1 MLIMPLVLCGF
12 IAVQDRQDMTR
23 AAVLFAIAG
32 ALKLYPVVFLVLFV
46 MKREW
51 SALAV
56 AIGTGL
62 GLTLLSAVV
71 LAGGPVA
78 VIAGSRVTMPYAMT
92 LMAGGLMDECFRRRT
107 TTIGQALLHAKQN
120 MVKPGGGTGRQ
131 RAILHAL
138 AYAVSPAR
146 DKLAEERAEH
156 LRLFNLIG
164 DPLLRLRHPQAL
176 RLEVPAKITAGA
188 RLTIAGRSP
197 VDGRGTVE
205 MVVRRDRLTFRPPLR
220 GDYPQDAA
228 RLAEFQEIYRKAN
241 DRRLKSIEVD
251 VGNGRLAA
259 ELDVPEGASG
269 PCHVRVFVEGS
280 DGFALGSAAVEVA
293 KPAAAEAAT
302 ATASKRGGE

>member
-1 MLIMPLVLCGF
+1 
-12 IAVQDRQDMTR
+12 
-23 AAVLFAIAG
+23 
-32 ALKLYPVVFLVLFV
+32 
-46 MKREW
+46 
-51 SALAV
+51 
-56 AIGTGL
+56 
-62 GLTLLSAVV
+62 
-71 LAGGPVA
+71 
-78 VIAGSRVTMPYAMT
+78 
-92 LMAGGLMDECFRRRT
+92 MDECFRRRT